1 MSFERTVIL
10 PVDPD
15 TAFTLVTDPE
25 RLRRWQTVAC
35 RMNLRV
41 SGSYRLTMGPGHHA
55 AGTVTEIEPGRRQVL
70 SWGWE
75 CSDAVLPGDSTLYIT
90 MEPHAEGT
98 ALTLRHER
106 LDAGQSS
113 GHAEG
118 RNHFLDRLV
127 RFAKAGHADPDEW
140 NATPEPADAITAAE
154 ASLAALQLVLHH
166 LQEKDMQRPTPCT
179 EFNVSQLVDHL
190 AGNLALA
197 CKALG
202 SEQADDPSLEPEP
215 RIAQLAQ
222 AALESFSARGLE
234 GTLDLGFAVVPASVL
249 SGILNL
255 EFMVHGRDFAQATSQ
270 DFDVD
275 PGLAE
280 YVLELARATV
290 GEQQRASGSFGPETA
305 IAESAGSL
313 ERLIA
318 FTGRVPA
325 GA

>member
-15 TAFTLVTDPE
+15 TAFALVTEPE

-35 RMNLRV
+35 RLDLTV
-41 SGSYRLTMGPGHHA
+41 GGSYRFTMAPGHHA
-55 AGTVTEIEPGRRQVL
+55 AGTVTEIDPGRRLVL

-75 CSDAVLPGDSTLYIT
+75 GSDAVPPGDSTLFIT
-90 MEPHAEGT
+90 MEPHPQGT
-98 ALTLRHER
+98 ALTLRHEG

-118 RNHFLDRLV
+118 WNHFLDRLV
-127 RFAKAGHADPDEW
+127 RFAETGHAAPDPW
-140 NATPEPADAITAAE
+140 NATPEPEDAIASAE
-154 ASLAALQLVLHH
+154 AALAALQLVLHN
-166 LQEKDMQRPTPCT
+166 LQAKDLQRPTPCA
-179 EFNVSQLVDHL
+179 EYNVGQLVDHL
-190 AGNLALA
+190 AGNLAMA

-202 SEQADDPSLEPEP
+202 AELADDPSLAPEP
-215 RIAQLAQ
+215 RIARLAQ
-222 AALESFSARGLE
+222 AALEAFSARGLDGE
-234 GTLDLGFAVVPASVL
+234 IDLGFAVVPASVL

-255 EFMVHGRDFAQATSQ
+255 EFMVHGWDFAQATSQ
-270 DFDVD
+270 QYDVD

-280 YVLELARATV
+280 YALDLARATV
-290 GEQQRASGSFGPETA
+290 GEPQRASGSFGPETA

>member
-10 PVDPD
+10 PVDAD
-15 TAFTLVTDPE
+15 TAFELVTDPE

-35 RMNLRV
+35 RMDLRV
-41 SGSYRLTMGPGHHA
+41 GGSYRFTMGPGHHA
-55 AGTVTEIEPGRRQVL
+55 AGTVTEIEPGKRLVL
-70 SWGWE
+70 TWGWE
-75 CSDAVLPGDSTLYIT
+75 GSDAVPPGDSTLYIT

-98 ALTLRHER
+98 ALTLRHEG

-118 RNHFLDRLV
+118 WNHFLDRLV
-127 RFAKAGHADPDEW
+127 RFAQTGHAVPDEW

-166 LQEKDMQRPTPCT
+166 LQEKDLQRPTPCT

-202 SEQADDPSLEPEP
+202 SEQADDPSLEAEP

-255 EFMVHGRDFAQATSQ
+255 EFMVHGWDFAQATNQ
-270 DFDVD
+270 EFDVD

>member
-10 PVDPD
+10 PVDPN

-41 SGSYRLTMGPGHHA
+41 SGSYRFTMSPGHHA
-55 AGTVTEIEPGRRQVL
+55 AGTVTEIEPGRRLVL

-75 CSDAVLPGDSTLYIT
+75 CSDTVPPGDSTLYIT
-90 MEPHAEGT
+90 MEAHAEGI
-98 ALTLRHER
+98 ALTLCHER

-118 RNHFLDRLV
+118 WNHFLDRLV
-127 RFAKAGHADPDEW
+127 RFAKTGHADPDEW

-166 LQEKDMQRPTPCT
+166 LQEKDLQRPTPCT

-190 AGNLALA
+190 AG
-197 CKALG
+197 
-202 SEQADDPSLEPEP
+202 
-215 RIAQLAQ
+215 
-222 AALESFSARGLE
+222 
-234 GTLDLGFAVVPASVL
+234 
-249 SGILNL
+249 
-255 EFMVHGRDFAQATSQ
+255 
-270 DFDVD
+270 
-275 PGLAE
+275 
-280 YVLELARATV
+280 
-290 GEQQRASGSFGPETA
+290 
-305 IAESAGSL
+305 SL